1 MRSFFKMFLASFLAL
16 FLFCVIGFF
25 IMMALFAALASKEEA
40 KIPKNAILTINLA
53 QPLPERLQKNPL
65 GSLIGEDDEIPGLYD
80 AVRLIRKAKKDNNIA
95 GILIKADGNGNGFAN
110 SDELRDAI
118 LDFRESKKFVIAH
131 GDVMT
136 QGAYYLASAA
146 EKVYVNPVGVM
157 DWRGLNAELAFV
169 KGTLDK
175 LKIEPQIFYAGKFK
189 SATEPFRTTEM
200 TPENELQTQEWLGDL
215 YRYML
220 VKISETRNID
230 TATLHR
236 LANTAAI
243 QTPQDAL
250 NNKLI
255 DGVKYDDE
263 IKDEL
268 KQRLKIGKNDKL
280 HMVPLDKYAE
290 TGGWRQSGKDRIA
303 LVYAEGDIIDGK
315 GDKQLI
321 GSEDYVKLLRKV
333 RLDENIKAI
342 VFRINS
348 GGGSALASEN
358 IWREISLAK
367 KVKPVIVSFGD
378 VAASGGYYIAA
389 AADSIFASP
398 NTITGSIGVFGIV
411 PNMQGFFNDKLG
423 VTFDG
428 VKTAEYA
435 DAATVTRP
443 LTEQEKK
450 FVQQTVDN
458 IYSQFKQRV
467 AEGRKRD
474 TAYIDSIA
482 QGRVWSGE
490 DALRLGLV
498 DKLGGLEDAIAAAA
512 RMAKLDKYRLRE
524 YPEVGNWMDELFEK
538 KNVDPVVK
546 MKQELGDENFKVY
559 QELVRVKRMVGTT
572 QARLPFTFFV
582 H

>member
-230 TATLHR
+230 TATLHK

-280 HMVPLDKYAE
+280 HIVPLDKYAE

-389 AADSIFASP
+389 AADSIFASLY
-398 NTITGSIGVFGIV
+398 VF
-411 PNMQGFFNDKLG
+411 
-423 VTFDG
+423 
-428 VKTAEYA
+428 Y
-435 DAATVTRP
+435 
-443 LTEQEKK
+443 
-450 FVQQTVDN
+450 
-458 IYSQFKQRV
+458 
-467 AEGRKRD
+467 
-474 TAYIDSIA
+474 
-482 QGRVWSGE
+482 
-490 DALRLGLV
+490 
-498 DKLGGLEDAIAAAA
+498 
-512 RMAKLDKYRLRE
+512 
-524 YPEVGNWMDELFEK
+524 
-538 KNVDPVVK
+538 
-546 MKQELGDENFKVY
+546 
-559 QELVRVKRMVGTT
+559 
-572 QARLPFTFFV
+572 

>member
-189 SATEPFRTTEM
+189 SATEPFRKTEM